1 MIFLGDELKKYTYI
15 ILFVLLASMLCIGC
29 TGSGNEKSSDQVQN
43 TSAPSI
49 NTATNSQDTGSS
61 FKIYKI
67 GETATDGLTKITLN
81 EKRYANSINEIP
93 DETAEAD
100 SGSQFLILNITL
112 ENISPNRTRT
122 YAIMQYKILSPD
134 GSTYEYDDNA
144 SEALSKAIDVVDVT
158 PGNMR
163 RGEIAFKVPSN
174 NTGLQFEFVYD
185 PLNSGDAVVFN
196 L

>member
-1 MIFLGDELKKYTYI
+1 MKKYIYI
-15 ILFVLLASMLCIGC
+15 ILFVSLASMLCMGC
-29 TGSGNEKSSDQVQN
+29 AGSGNEKSSDQVQN

-49 NTATNSQDTGSS
+49 NTATNSQTPGSS
-61 FKIYKI
+61 FKIHKV
-67 GETATDGLTKITLN
+67 GETATDGLTKITVNN
-81 EKRYANSINEIP
+81 ERYLSSVNEQP
-93 DETAEAD
+93 DEVAEAGN
-100 SGSQFLILNITL
+100 GSEFLILNLTL

-122 YAIMQYKILSPD
+122 YAYMQYKILDPN
-134 GSTYEYDDNA
+134 GSTYEPDFNA
-144 SEALSKAIDVVDVT
+144 SEALSKAIDVADVT

-185 PLNSGDAVVFN
+185 PLNSADAVVYN

>member
-1 MIFLGDELKKYTYI
+1 
-15 ILFVLLASMLCIGC
+15 
-29 TGSGNEKSSDQVQN
+29 VQN

-49 NTATNSQDTGSS
+49 NKATDSQDSESS
-61 FKIYKI
+61 FKIYNI
-67 GETATDGLTKITLN
+67 GETATDGLTKITVN
-81 EKRYANSINEIP
+81 GERYANSINEIP
-93 DETAEAD
+93 DELAEAGN
-100 SGSQFLILNITL
+100 GSQFLILNITL

-134 GSTYEYDDNA
+134 GLTYEYDDTAN
-144 SEALSKAIDVVDVT
+144 EALSTPIDVADVT

-174 NTGLQFEFVYD
+174 STGLQFEFVYD

>member
-1 MIFLGDELKKYTYI
+1 
-15 ILFVLLASMLCIGC
+15 MLCTGC
-29 TGSGNEKSSDQVQN
+29 TDSNNKQSDSPVSGAHEHSENSSAFSV
-43 TSAPSI
+43 
-49 NTATNSQDTGSS
+49 DTTTDSKDSGSS
-61 FKIYKI
+61 FKIHEI
-67 GETATDGLTKITLN
+67 GETSTDGLTKITLN
-81 EKRYANSINEIP
+81 GKRYATSINDNS

-100 SGSQFLILNITL
+100 NESKFLVLNLTL

-134 GSTYEYDDNA
+134 GSTYECDYDA
-144 SEALSKAIDVVDVT
+144 TKALSKPIDVADVT

-163 RGEIAFKVPSN
+163 RGELAFKVPSN

-185 PLNSGDAVVFN
+185 PLNSADAVVYN